1 MTAHVR
7 PDDGGAG
14 APASTRDTPRIV
26 FEKLHADVEL
36 PARATEGAAGY
47 DIRAYL
53 MGSPV
58 KLIEG
63 SSVIERGPDPEADVP
78 VIELPPGA
86 RAIIPTGFKVA
97 LPPGYEMQ
105 VRPRSGTSFK
115 KGLEIVNAPG
125 TVDEDYRGEVG
136 ILVKN
141 PLHAWMVIE
150 HGERIAQAVFARV
163 AHLPMVEGCVDGTAR
178 GAGGFGSTGR

>member
-1 MTAHVR
+1 MHEISG
-7 PDDGGAG
+7 D
-14 APASTRDTPRIV
+14 APTIV
-26 FEKLHADVEL
+26 FEKLHADVTL
-36 PARATEGAAGY
+36 PSRATAGAAGY

-53 MGSPV
+53 LGSPT
-58 KLIEG
+58 KLASEQG
-63 SSVIERGPDPEADVP
+63 VIERSAELSALTPY
-78 VIELPPGA
+78 IELLPGQ

-97 LPPGYEMQ
+97 LPQGYEMQ

-115 KGLEIVNAPG
+115 KGLELVNAPG

-141 PLHAWMVIE
+141 GTSMPLVIE

-163 AHLPMVEGCVDGTAR
+163 AHLLMAEGVVNDTAR
-178 GAGGFGSTGR
+178 GAGGFGSTGGR